1 MSAAFHIFLLFA
13 AFVGMAEMC
22 GNLHSTETPATVN
35 NSSPTT
41 TDKEKNR
48 KRRSAGGS
56 TIVYIELQTTL
67 TSAGEVEFAK
77 IENELTEEYQKLLD
91 KAHRQVATGFEGAS
105 VLKYMFTDADCGIAQ
120 FFAQS
125 AKDLSS
131 FVTGATIHCNGQTS
145 HI

>member
-1 MSAAFHIFLLFA
+1 MSAAFHVFLLFA

-22 GNLHSTETPATVN
+22 GNLHSTETPATVDT
-35 NSSPTT
+35 SSHKPPG
-41 TDKEKNR
+41 DR

-56 TIVYIELQTTL
+56 TIVHIELQTTL
-67 TSAGEVEFAK
+67 TSAGEVEFSK

-91 KAHRQVATGFEGAS
+91 KAHRQVTTGFEGAS

-120 FFAQS
+120 LFAQS

-131 FVTGATIHCNGQTS
+131 FVTGATIRCNGQTS